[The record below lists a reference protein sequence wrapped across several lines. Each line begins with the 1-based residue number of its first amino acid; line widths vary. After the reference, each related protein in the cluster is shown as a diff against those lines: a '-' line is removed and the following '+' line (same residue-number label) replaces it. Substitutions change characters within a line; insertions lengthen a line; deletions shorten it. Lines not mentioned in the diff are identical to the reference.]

1 MNHPQTGSLREA
13 VFAYAY
19 EQYGHRPDTPFSG
32 MPGSAVLRHPENKK
46 WYAVFLTV
54 PREKLGLPG
63 DGKAEILNLKA
74 DPVMMG
80 SLLLEPG
87 ILPAYHMQKA
97 SWVSILL
104 DGTVDLQQ
112 ICFLLDVS
120 FSLTAARARK
130 SREKPSIGPRDW
142 LVPAN
147 PRYYDVEAPV
157 KFLARR
163 ARVHGA
169 AFNHAREAEPL
180 RALRNAPEALL
191 LQIAGEDAPLAAHAY
206 GGGEALP
213 ARRGAGVEDVH
224 APLRRGGLHGH
235 ARRGVLH
242 VEMPLAVAR
251 YGAYEPGGR
260 EVI

>member
-63 DGKAEILNLKA
+63 DGKAEILDLKA

-97 SWVSILL
+97 SWVSVLL
-104 DGTVDLQQ
+104 DGTADLQQ

-147 PRYYDVEAPV
+147 PRYYDVEAAFRESDTILWKQSSHIRPGDTV
-157 KFLARR
+157 YLYVAAPISAVRYKCR
-163 ARVHGA
+163 AVEVDIPYRYSDDNVRMQKA
-169 AFNHAREAEPL
+169 MKIQ
-180 RALRNAPEALL
+180 LL
-191 LQIAGEDAPLAAHAY
+191 HTFRKGN
-206 GGGEALP
+206 
-213 ARRGAGVEDVH
+213 
-224 APLRRGGLHGH
+224 
-235 ARRGVLH
+235 
-242 VEMPLAVAR
+242 
-251 YGAYEPGGR
+251 
-260 EVI
+260 

>member
-1 MNHPQTGSLREA
+1 MNHPQTGSLRKRSLPT
-13 VFAYAY
+13 AY

-63 DGKAEILNLKA
+63 DGKAEILDLKA

-97 SWVSILL
+97 SWVSVLL
-104 DGTVDLQQ
+104 DGTADLQQ

-130 SREKPSIGPRDW
+130 SRERAVHWPPGLAGPGQ
-142 LVPAN
+142 P
-147 PRYYDVEAPV
+147 
-157 KFLARR
+157 
-163 ARVHGA
+163 
-169 AFNHAREAEPL
+169 PL
-180 RALRNAPEALL
+180 LR
-191 LQIAGEDAPLAAHAY
+191 
-206 GGGEALP
+206 
-213 ARRGAGVEDVH
+213 
-224 APLRRGGLHGH
+224 RRGGLPGERYH
-235 ARRGVLH
+235 
-242 VEMPLAVAR
+242 PLETVQP
-251 YGAYEPGGR
+251 YPPGGHR
-260 EVI
+260 LPLCRGAHFGGAV